1 MGWIFLAL
9 AIGFEIAGTIALKLS
24 DGMTRLVYVATL
36 PGFYGLSF
44 LMMALAMKTVPLSTA
59 YAIWSAVGIGVLS
72 VVGFF
77 WFEESASGLKI
88 AALAL
93 IVVGVVTLYF
103 AETATAGA

>member
-1 MGWIFLAL
+1 MGWFFLAL

-24 DGMTRLVYVATL
+24 EGMTRLIYVAAL
-36 PGFYGLSF
+36 PAFYGLSF
-44 LMMALAMKTVPLSTA
+44 MMMALAMKTVPLSTA

-77 WFEESASGLKI
+77 WFDESFSAMKV

-93 IVVGVVTLYF
+93 IVAGVVALYF
-103 AETATAGA
+103 AETLNAA